1 MQLNLLDWGCGLWW
15 LVVMAWMEGRKEG
28 RKDRAWTLMLEWLFE
43 WLVLDVFKV
52 VGTWSDVNEVCLV
65 GGWLEGT
72 DHHIIQRN
80 NLKDWKELTASM
92 NPSLTTILLHCMT
105 LLLV

>member
-1 MQLNLLDWGCGLWW
+1 
-15 LVVMAWMEGRKEG
+15 LVVRLVVACGDGMDGRKEG

-80 NLKDWKELTASM
+80 DLKDWKELTASM
-92 NPSLTTILLHCMT
+92 NPSLTTILLHCLT